1 MGVTIMKKVCRKLA
15 KKYYTPLKK
24 VKANKVFAAQMTDKL
39 KAYDLMREIND
50 DLVYYGDLVSR
61 HL

>member
-24 VKANKVFAAQMTDKL
+24 SKSKQSVCGA
-39 KAYDLMREIND
+39 D
-50 DLVYYGDLVSR
+50 DR
-61 HL
+61 